1 MKQESRYPLA
11 RAMLAKVRR
20 ADRKVELLRQRVA
33 NLRMLT
39 TNTTVRL
46 TGMPRSGS
54 PDQQRLATLLA
65 EIDEKERELQEA
77 EMAAL
82 AIRHEAVKS
91 INRISDPLLQ
101 QILRLHDLEGKS
113 WKDIPDE
120 IGYGRSRSFQYYD
133 AGLAALDRILTE
145 ENFGLN
151 RTESDCIGS

>member
-1 MKQESRYPLA
+1 MRQESRYPHA
-11 RAMLAKVRR
+11 RALLEKVRK
-20 ADRKVELLRQRVA
+20 AERKVELLRQRVA

-91 INRISDPLLQ
+91 INRISNPLLQ
-101 QILRLHDLEGKS
+101 QIILLHDLEGKS
-113 WKDIPDE
+113 WNDIPAS
-120 IGYGRSRSFQYYD
+120 IGYGRSQAFRCYD
-133 AGLAALDRILTE
+133 SGLAALDRILAE
-145 ENFGLN
+145 KENFGLN
-151 RTESDCIGS
+151 GTKWD